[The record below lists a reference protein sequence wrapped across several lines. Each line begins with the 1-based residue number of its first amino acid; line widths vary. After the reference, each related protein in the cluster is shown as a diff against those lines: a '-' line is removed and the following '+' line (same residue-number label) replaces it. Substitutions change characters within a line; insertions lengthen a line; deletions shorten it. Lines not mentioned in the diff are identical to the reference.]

1 MEQLVNLIST
11 GPARQFGIYPEK
23 GSLKENT
30 DADIVIFNPE
40 EEWVLSKETI
50 HSASGY
56 TAYEGKKVIGKAVR
70 TYLRGNLIMKEGEYF
85 GKPGEGKFIEE
96 KC

>member
-1 MEQLVNLIST
+1 M
-11 GPARQFGIYPEK
+11 
-23 GSLKENT
+23 
-30 DADIVIFNPE
+30 
-40 EEWVLSKETI
+40 LSKETI

-70 TYLRGNLIMKEGEYF
+70 TYLRGNLIMKDGEYF